1 MKENVIEVCNLSKAY
16 RMYSKK
22 SDMMREALS
31 ISRKKYHNLYYALN
45 DISFQIQKGDMVGI
59 IGENGAGKSTLLK
72 LLTGVIT
79 PSRGVLSVKGK
90 IAALLELGAGFN
102 PDYTGRQNIYLN
114 GTMMGFT
121 NAEMNKKVD
130 GIIEFADIGEF
141 IDQPVKNY
149 SSGMFARLAFA
160 VAINVEPDILI
171 VDEALSVG
179 DIFFQNKCFRKIEA
193 LKERGVTILY
203 VSHDLASIK
212 EMCDKVLWLE
222 NGSFKMFGDCIEI
235 CNEYSNA
242 LLKSKDKIYESTI
255 QKESKDLYSMDEV
268 ELSDLPEITFSSDSI
283 VTPEAGIISC
293 FLTDQNGK
301 IKSEFSQGEKCCL
314 SVIIDSTIDIP
325 NAIVGFTIATA
336 KGMWVVNANTLI
348 DGCKRHISINK
359 GSKVKV
365 DFHFDVPNLMAGEY
379 VFEVALNDGEMA
391 NYKTYSWLYNVLRM
405 EVENEQKQYAL
416 LNVLTDIKVSK
427 IKLKEISHGSV

>member
-1 MKENVIEVCNLSKAY
+1 MKENVIEVSNLSKAY
-16 RMYSKK
+16 KMYSKK

-31 ISRKKYHNLYYALN
+31 FTRKKYHSLYYALN
-45 DISFQIQKGDMVGI
+45 DISFQVQKGDMVGI

-79 PSRGVLSVKGK
+79 PSQGVLSVKGK

-114 GTMMGFT
+114 GIMMGFT
-121 NAEMNKKVD
+121 NAEMSKKVD

-193 LKERGVTILY
+193 LKEKDVTILY

-222 NGSFKMFGDCIEI
+222 SGHFKRFGDCIEI

-242 LLKSKDKIYESTI
+242 LLKSKDEIYKNTV
-255 QKESKDLYSMDEV
+255 QKESKGFYSVADT
-268 ELSDLPEITFSSDSI
+268 ELSNLPPITFSNDSI
-283 VTPEAGIISC
+283 VTQEAKIISC
-293 FLTDQNGK
+293 FLSDQDGN
-301 IKSEFSQGEKCCL
+301 IKSEFRQGEKCCL
-314 SVIIDSTIDIP
+314 SVIIDSKIDIP
-325 NAIVGFTIATA
+325 KAIVGFTIATV
-336 KGMWVVNANTLI
+336 KGIWVVNANTLI
-348 DGCKRHISINK
+348 DGSKEHIFIKK
-359 GSKVKV
+359 GSMVKV
-365 DFHFDVPNLMAGEY
+365 DFNFDMPYLMAGEY
-379 VFEVALNDGEMA
+379 VFEVALNDGEMT
-391 NYKTYSWLYNVLRM
+391 NYKTYSWLYNVLKM
-405 EVENEQKQYAL
+405 EVENARKQYAL
-416 LNVLTDIKVSK
+416 LNVLTDIQVSNV
-427 IKLKEISHGSV
+427 KLKEA